1 MPASAAITAPTTRP
15 RRSMSSRAA
24 VSSEMTIAKKMT
36 VTAMYQ
42 EVAIQFGDI
51 GPVHH
56 RDRAD
61 AVAEIEQEQQ
71 QQQRHEH
78 QPHPQP
84 RCEED
89 QRGGKRRQ
97 LIGAGLDEDDGAG
110 RADQPHQRALQGK
123 HAGRGRHRW
132 QGAPGCRRIRHYTLT
147 QLNKRNRYR
156 VIACDNAKRLCM
168 RAQRSNPSVP
178 ALRDGLLRCA
188 RNDGR
193 GPQLS
198 TRSRSWS
205 SAPTAS

>member
-42 EVAIQFGDI
+42 EVAIQFGTLGRSI
-51 GPVHH
+51 TATA
-56 RDRAD
+56 AD
-61 AVAEIEQEQQ
+61 AVADVNQEQE

-97 LIGAGLDEDDGAG
+97 LIGRGFDEDDRAG
-110 RADQPHQRALQGK
+110 RTDQPHQCALQGK

-132 QGAPGCRRIRHYTLT
+132 ERSPGCRRIRHYTLT
-147 QLNKRNRYR
+147 QRNKLIRHYYPRH
-156 VIACDNAKRLCM
+156 CE
-168 RAQRSNPSVP
+168 RSE
-178 ALRDGLLRCA
+178 ALRKRAEAIHLSQRCA
-188 RNDGR
+188 MDCFAALAMTATS
-193 GPQLS
+193 PQLN

-205 SAPTAS
+205 SAPAAS